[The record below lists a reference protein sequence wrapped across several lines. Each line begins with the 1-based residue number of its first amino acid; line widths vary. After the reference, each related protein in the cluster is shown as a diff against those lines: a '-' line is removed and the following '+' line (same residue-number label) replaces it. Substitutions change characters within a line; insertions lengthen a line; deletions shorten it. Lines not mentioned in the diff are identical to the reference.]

1 MSEIIS
7 DNEISTQ
14 CCSDDV
20 CYCRSHCG
28 GVKAGVHVSD
38 SEEEEVHTY
47 SESAGQ
53 HKVMNLTLPADDD
66 QNKSKF
72 CHADSRLGYSGSR

>member
-1 MSEIIS
+1 MMMCI
-7 DNEISTQ
+7 T
-14 CCSDDV
+14 
-20 CYCRSHCG
+20 RSHCG

-38 SEEEEVHTY
+38 NEEEEVHTY

-72 CHADSRLGYSGSR
+72 CHADSWPGFSGSC

>member
-1 MSEIIS
+1 MVMSIIF
-7 DNEISTQ
+7 
-14 CCSDDV
+14 
-20 CYCRSHCG
+20 RSHCG

-38 SEEEEVHTY
+38 NEEEEVHTY

-72 CHADSRLGYSGSR
+72 VMLTAGLGIQAAVETRSKN